1 MSHSRLSVGEHTVLT
16 KLKVNSK
23 VWDEQVAWVR
33 GYILALEDVLGDLE
47 TLLQSMQYGYSFF
60 DARTALEAAVE
71 QVTETWTQARA
82 TLKTLERMQ
91 EEAGDLQPTQAS
103 ADQAEAS

>member
-47 TLLQSMQYGYSFF
+47 TQIQRYMGYE
-60 DARTALEAAVE
+60 DGLGALEAAQE
-71 QVTETWTQARA
+71 KVTETLTQARA
-82 TLKTLERMQ
+82 TLAALERMQ

>member
-47 TLLQSMQYGYSFF
+47 TLLQSMQYGYSA

-71 QVTETWTQARA
+71 QVTETWTQVRA